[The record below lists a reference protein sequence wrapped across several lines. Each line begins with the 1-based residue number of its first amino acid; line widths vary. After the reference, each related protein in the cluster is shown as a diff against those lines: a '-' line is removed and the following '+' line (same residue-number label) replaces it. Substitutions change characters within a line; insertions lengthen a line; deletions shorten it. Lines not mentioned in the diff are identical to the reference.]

1 MVMDPLAAGVGAAL
15 LLSKDSVYNDTPMT
29 FRMSRGI
36 VSTLVVLGALT
47 GSGAA
52 ATQPANPSESQAVA
66 AFEARVKE
74 YVALHEKLESTLP
87 KFAGKGTPEQIETN
101 QRALGALIKS
111 ARADAKPG
119 DFFSPGMQAL
129 VKRVLGEV
137 LSGPDGK
144 TIKASIMDENPG
156 VPKLV
161 LNERYPSS
169 VPLSTMPPEV
179 LAPLPKLKGELEY
192 RFLGPRLILLD
203 TEADIILDFTG
214 EVLPR

>member
-1 MVMDPLAAGVGAAL
+1 M
-15 LLSKDSVYNDTPMT
+15 SN
-29 FRMSRGI
+29 RMSRSI
-36 VSTLVVLGALT
+36 LCLVAVLGVLT
-47 GSGAA
+47 GAVA
-52 ATQPANPSESQAVA
+52 VATSATSPSEAQAVG

-74 YVALHEKLESTLP
+74 YVALHEKLEATLP
-87 KFAGKGTPEQIETN
+87 KFAEKGTPEQVDKN
-101 QRALGALIKS
+101 QRALGALIQS
-111 ARADAKPG
+111 ARKDAKPG

-156 VPKLV
+156 VPKLA

-179 LAPLPKLKGELEY
+179 LAPLPKLEGELEY
-192 RFLGPRLILLD
+192 RFIGRRLILLD

-214 EVLPR
+214 EVVPR